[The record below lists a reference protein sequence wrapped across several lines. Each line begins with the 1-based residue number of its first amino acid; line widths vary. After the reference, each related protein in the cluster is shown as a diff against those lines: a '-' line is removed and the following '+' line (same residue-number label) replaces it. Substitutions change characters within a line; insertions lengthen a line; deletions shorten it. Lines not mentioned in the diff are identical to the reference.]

1 MRGGNSDL
9 SDNERRMRRTFN
21 ESDKGSNRKVAKNG
35 SQDRINGMRAKGN
48 NSNSNP
54 NLLDPSALGK
64 GTKNRMMRNRSDG
77 DSDFEDDYIVGPE
90 STHSKIKKRNLG

>member
-1 MRGGNSDL
+1 M
-9 SDNERRMRRTFN
+9 SDNERKMRRTFN
-21 ESDKGSNRKVAKNG
+21 ESDRGSNKKGLKNG
-35 SQDRINGMRAKGN
+35 SQERISGMRAKGN

-64 GTKNRMMRNRSDG
+64 GTKKRVMRNRSDG

-90 STHSKIKKRNLG
+90 STHSKIKKRPLG